1 MKQLN
6 NDNAANR
13 TSYVGNVYNIG
24 EKKFKEDVLNSL
36 PERWSKL
43 HREGYIHIH
52 DLDAY
57 GLTYNCLAFNLV
69 NNFPIEQFDSIVS
82 NSGRIIHLFELI
94 KELFTKIGNEQS
106 GGMAF
111 ANFDNEMAD
120 MLYKLHIKI
129 P

>member
-24 EKKFKEDVLNSL
+24 EKKFKEDILNSL
-36 PERWSKL
+36 PERWSKA

-57 GLTYNCLAFNLV
+57 GLT
-69 NNFPIEQFDSIVS
+69 
-82 NSGRIIHLFELI
+82 IILLQ
-94 KELFTKIGNEQS
+94 KEIILSMII
-106 GGMAF
+106 
-111 ANFDNEMAD
+111 
-120 MLYKLHIKI
+120 L
-129 P
+129 